1 MELKELSL
9 AVEKGKVKQ
18 VKELVNQALSE
29 GIPVEDILN
38 NGLISAME
46 IVGDNFRE
54 NKIFVPEMLVASRAM
69 SAGLKI
75 LEPLMSQ

>member
-54 NKIFVPEMLVASRAM
+54 NKFLCR
-69 SAGLKI
+69 KCW
-75 LEPLMSQ
+75 